1 MSDILII
8 DDCPESTLLAKN
20 SIKNHTVYTAS
31 TIAEAKEIISKV
43 KFSLFIIDIDLPDGS
58 GFDLCVDLCNM
69 PLFQDTPKLMFSGNT
84 QISQKVFGFS
94 CGADDYITKP
104 FSQMELQARVNSK
117 LRVSQT
123 TSSENIL
130 SYEFDHVF
138 QRVFLNDPQNEKVD
152 LELTPTQ
159 FRLLYTLLKKVNNPL
174 SRRELVKAVWNS
186 NGLNIETRGIDSHI
200 SHIRKK
206 LGDKG
211 KHIVAVYGQGYA
223 YKEEL

>member
-8 DDCPESTLLAKN
+8 DDCPESTILAKN
-20 SIKNHTVYTAS
+20 SIKNHTVHCAG

-69 PLFQDTPKLMFSGNT
+69 PLFQDTPKLMFSGH
-84 QISQKVFGFS
+84 SEVSKKVFGFS

-104 FSQMELQARVNSK
+104 FSQLELQARVDSK
-117 LRVSQT
+117 LRVINNAK
-123 TSSENIL
+123 SEHIL
-130 SYEFDHVF
+130 CYEFDHIF
-138 QRVFLNDPQNEKVD
+138 QRAFLNDTQNEKMD

-159 FRLLYTLLKKVNNPL
+159 FRLLYTLLKKINNPL
-174 SRRELVKAVWNS
+174 SRRELVKSVWNS

-206 LGDKG
+206 LGTYG
-211 KHIVAVYGQGYA
+211 KNIVAVYGQGYA
-223 YKEEL
+223 YKEDR